1 MNLEE
6 FELRASSGSIMIS
19 KSGKSF
25 SIEKTL
31 DNDILFGSTNDN
43 LELEIS
49 FNSRNRAE
57 WGSYIIF
64 ESLMKLIVGRF
75 VLTGDYK
82 DEFCML
88 PDDFIDLET
97 KTITWHSDS
106 GVDNVLKLQY
116 DEKSIK
122 LFIMK
127 SKNDNVV
134 NTVRIR
140 TDGSSYG
147 YYYQE
152 FEKFF
157 KELYSFALSYSPE
170 VMTPNNESP
179 KRKLLLF
186 GKKTPRK

>member
-1 MNLEE
+1 MVKVLA
-6 FELRASSGSIMIS
+6 LKKHLIMIYCLAQQMIIS
-19 KSGKSF
+19 NLKLVLIQE
-25 SIEKTL
+25 IEL
-31 DNDILFGSTNDN
+31 NG
-43 LELEIS
+43 
-49 FNSRNRAE
+49 
-57 WGSYIIF
+57 GSYIIF